1 MHTILTSEDTG
12 DKWMVR
18 YEYGELF
25 LYQTGAFDPTTG
37 ELIRDRWNTFDRVTM
52 LSSNPKRALRQ
63 ARKMIRA
70 HDRTARQ
77 WARHVD
83 EVRAAFEEANRE

>member
-12 DKWMVR
+12 GKWLVR
-18 YEYGELF
+18 YEYGDLY
-25 LYQTGAFDPTTG
+25 LYQPETFRPETG
-37 ELIRDRWNTFDRVTM
+37 EPHYFAPSVT

-70 HDRTARQ
+70 HDR
-77 WARHVD
+77 
-83 EVRAAFEEANRE
+83 EVRQRAQRADQVRKAFESAT